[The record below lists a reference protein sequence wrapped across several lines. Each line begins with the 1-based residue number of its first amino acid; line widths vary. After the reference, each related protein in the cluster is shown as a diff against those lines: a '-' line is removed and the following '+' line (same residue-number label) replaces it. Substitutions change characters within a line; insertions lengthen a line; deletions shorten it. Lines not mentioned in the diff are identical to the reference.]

1 MEKIRVTRFYFVVE
15 PEAMYLVRNYI
26 KQISEYRRLV
36 RTHMNGIEDTP
47 ESAYYR
53 GRCDSLAQ
61 IAGALGIDLPK
72 R

>member
-15 PEAMYLVRNYI
+15 PEAMSLVRRYI
-26 KQISEYRRLV
+26 RQISEYRKLAV
-36 RTHMNGIEDTP
+36 SHMNGIEDTP

-53 GRCDSLAQ
+53 GRCDALAQ
-61 IAGALGIDLPK
+61 VAGALGIELPK

>member
-1 MEKIRVTRFYFVVE
+1 MDKIKTARFYFFVD
-15 PEAMYLVRNYI
+15 PEAMSLVRRYI
-26 KQISEYRRLV
+26 WQISEYRILAT
-36 RTHMNGIEDTP
+36 THMNGSDDTP

-61 IAGALGIDLPK
+61 IAGALGIELPK